1 MPAVDFLLPTGLPKV
16 SARGPLMKN
25 PKFKPSQPT
34 PAVAPASS
42 AKPFG
47 DSPGP
52 RGPPNPNLITDSLTT
67 DTDATTDSEV
77 LLPTPDLPLLTPKG
91 LPKVSAERGP
101 LSLTMVT
108 MVINK
113 LGLPSVLL
121 DSLPLPMELVLMD
134 TTGVE
139 YFNYTNCCSK
149 IRFFKK
155 VQKTSTK
162 K

>member
-1 MPAVDFLLPTGLPKV
+1 MTASIRFLKTRQNEPFLAFLINFCPLVPKV

-25 PKFKPSQPT
+25 PKPSQPT
-34 PAVAPASS
+34 PTVAPASS
-42 AKPFG
+42 AKLFG

-52 RGPPNPNLITDSLTT
+52 RGPPNPNLITDTLTT
-67 DTDATTDSEV
+67 DTDATMDSEV

-108 MVINK
+108 MVTNK

-139 YFNYTNCCSK
+139 YQF
-149 IRFFKK
+149 
-155 VQKTSTK
+155 Q
-162 K
+162 

>member
-1 MPAVDFLLPTGLPKV
+1 MGKA

-25 PKFKPSQPT
+25 PKPSPPT
-34 PAVAPASS
+34 PAVVPASS
-42 AKPFG
+42 AKLFG
-47 DSPGP
+47 DSPPRP
-52 RGPPNPNLITDSLTT
+52 RGPLNPNLITDSLTT
-67 DTDATTDSEV
+67 DTDATMDSVV

-108 MVINK
+108 TVTNK

-139 YFNYTNCCSK
+139 YQFQLLFLKNPIFQKSSK
-149 IRFFKK
+149 N
-155 VQKTSTK
+155 V
-162 K
+162 

>member
-1 MPAVDFLLPTGLPKV
+1 MPAVDFLTPKGPPKA

-25 PKFKPSQPT
+25 LKPSPPT
-34 PAVAPASS
+34 PAVVPASS
-42 AKPFG
+42 AKPLG

-52 RGPPNPNLITDSLTT
+52 RGPPNPTLTT
-67 DTDATTDSEV
+67 DTDATMDSVV

-108 MVINK
+108 TVTNK

-139 YFNYTNCCSK
+139 YQF
-149 IRFFKK
+149 
-155 VQKTSTK
+155 Q
-162 K
+162 

>member
-1 MPAVDFLLPTGLPKV
+1 
-16 SARGPLMKN
+16 MKN

-47 DSPGP
+47 DSPPRP

-67 DTDATTDSEV
+67 DTDATMDSEV

-91 LPKVSAERGP
+91 LPNVSAERGP

-108 MVINK
+108 MVTNK

-139 YFNYTNCCSK
+139 YQFNDCCSK
-149 IRFFKK
+149 I
-155 VQKTSTK
+155 
-162 K
+162 

>member
-1 MPAVDFLLPTGLPKV
+1 MPAVDFLPPTGLPKA

-25 PKFKPSQPT
+25 PKPSQPT

-47 DSPGP
+47 DSPPRP
-52 RGPPNPNLITDSLTT
+52 RGPPNPNLITDTLTT
-67 DTDATTDSEV
+67 DTDATMDSEV

-108 MVINK
+108 MVTNK

-139 YFNYTNCCSK
+139 YQF
-149 IRFFKK
+149 
-155 VQKTSTK
+155 Q
-162 K
+162 